1 MHHLRVVHHAPPLL
15 LLVAVQDQ
23 ELQRRVGDRL
33 PRVQQRVHLLPP
45 PRLHQHAND
54 RLVVVVTRLDARR
67 PTHLVQHLV
76 RQVELVAPRVQVD
89 QRVVEE
95 GRARQAVVVELLH
108 EAQSLLQLLAQS
120 AHDDQPRVG
129 RAVRLDALAAHVAV
143 DRHRVLEPPRV
154 PRRHQ
159 HRLVR
164 VLVRTRPVPRVAR
177 PAHEVERRQRRR
189 VVLGLGAGGDER
201 RERVLV
207 GLDAARLHVTNELLR
222 LRHVAQLRA
231 ARHQRGVRVLA
242 EDVPAGAQRVEE
254 GNHHLQLLVV
264 LDVGRLR
271 DAGEERAGAHG
282 ACRKRTRL
290 HVLEKNLELG
300 AGRELRTAGRH

>member
-1 MHHLRVVHHAPPLL
+1 M
-15 LLVAVQDQ
+15 AVQDQ
-23 ELQRRVGDRL
+23 ELQCRVGNQL

-45 PRLHQHAND
+45 PRLHQHADD

-67 PTHLVQHLV
+67 PTYFVQHLV

-95 GRARQAVVVELLH
+95 GRARQMVEVELLH
-108 EAQSLLQLLAQS
+108 EAQPLLQMLAQP

-129 RAVRLDALAAHVAV
+129 RAVRLDALASHVAV
-143 DRHRVLEPPRV
+143 DRHRVLEPPRI

-159 HRLVR
+159 HRLVS
-164 VLVRTRPVPRVAR
+164 VLVRARVVPRIAR

-189 VVLGLGAGGDER
+189 VVLGLGAGGDEGG
-201 RERVLV
+201 ECVLI
-207 GLDAARLHVTNELLR
+207 GLDATRLHVADELLR

-242 EDVPAGAQRVEE
+242 QDVPAGAQRVEE
-254 GNHHLQLLVV
+254 RNHHLQLLVV
-264 LDVGRLR
+264 FDVGRLR
-271 DAGEERAGAHG
+271 DAGEERAGTHG
-282 ACRKRTRL
+282 ARRKRTRF
-290 HVLEKNLELG
+290 HILEKNLELG